1 MKKITDKLFWVVALA
16 VGTLFVMQQLGANEG
31 VDAKQALGMA
41 QQGALLLDVRQ
52 PEEYTAIHAPD
63 AKLIPLGEL
72 PARMQEISAYKDK
85 PIAVICRSGRRS
97 AKAVELLREAG
108 YSNVSNV
115 AGGMQ
120 GWESDGLEVV
130 RM

>member
-16 VGTLFVMQQLGANEG
+16 LGAVFVSQQLSANNG
-31 VDAKQALGMA
+31 VDAKQAQAMT

-52 PEEYTAIHAPD
+52 PEEFSAIHTPNAQ
-63 AKLIPLGEL
+63 LIPLGDL

-85 PIAVICRSGRRS
+85 PIVVICRSGRRS
-97 AKAVELLREAG
+97 AKAVELLKEAG
-108 YSNVSNV
+108 YSKVSNI
-115 AGGMQ
+115 AGGIQ

>member
-16 VGTLFVMQQLGANEG
+16 LGAVFVSQQLSANNG
-31 VDAKQALGMA
+31 VDAKQAQAMS

-52 PEEYTAIHAPD
+52 PEEFSAIHAPN
-63 AKLIPLGEL
+63 AQLIPLGDL

-85 PIAVICRSGRRS
+85 PIVVICRSGRRS
-97 AKAVELLREAG
+97 AKAVELLKEAG
-108 YSNVSNV
+108 YSNVSNI
-115 AGGMQ
+115 AGGIQ

>member
-1 MKKITDKLFWVVALA
+1 MKKITDKLFWVAALA
-16 VGTLFVMQQLGANEG
+16 LGAIFVTQQLSANDG
-31 VDAKQALGMA
+31 VDAKQALGMT

-72 PARMQEISAYKDK
+72 SVRMQEISAYKDK

>member
-1 MKKITDKLFWVVALA
+1 MKKITDKLFWVAALA
-16 VGTLFVMQQLGANEG
+16 LGAVFVSQQLSANNG
-31 VDAKQALGMA
+31 VDAKQALAMT

-52 PEEYTAIHAPD
+52 PEEFAAIRAPD

-72 PARMQEISAYKDK
+72 PSRMPEIAAYKDQ
-85 PIAVICRSGRRS
+85 PIVVICRSGRRS
-97 AKAVELLREAG
+97 AQAVELLREAG
-108 YSNVSNV
+108 YGNVSNV
-115 AGGMQ
+115 AGGMN

>member
-1 MKKITDKLFWVVALA
+1 MRKITDKLFWVAALA
-16 VGTLFVMQQLGANEG
+16 LGAIFVAQQLSANNG
-31 VDAKQALGMA
+31 VDAKQALSMT

-72 PARMQEISAYKDK
+72 PSRLPEIAAYKDK

-97 AKAVELLREAG
+97 AKAVELLKEAG

>member
-1 MKKITDKLFWVVALA
+1 MKKITDKLFWVAALA
-16 VGTLFVMQQLGANEG
+16 LGAVFVSQQLSANNG
-31 VDAKQALGMA
+31 VDAKQALAMT

-52 PEEYTAIHAPD
+52 PEEFAAIRAPD

-72 PARMQEISAYKDK
+72 PSRMPEIAAYKDQ
-85 PIAVICRSGRRS
+85 PIVVICRSGRRS
-97 AKAVELLREAG
+97 AKAVDLLREAG
-108 YSNVSNV
+108 YGNVSNV
-115 AGGMQ
+115 AGGMN

>member
-16 VGTLFVMQQLGANEG
+16 VGAFIVSQQLSANNG
-31 VDAKQALGMA
+31 IDAKQALGMT

-52 PEEYTAIHAPD
+52 PEEFTAIHAPD

-72 PARMQEISAYKDK
+72 PSRLPEIAAYKDK
-85 PIAVICRSGRRS
+85 PVVVMCRSGRRS
-97 AKAVELLREAG
+97 AKAVELLKEAG

>member
-1 MKKITDKLFWVVALA
+1 MKKITDKLFWVAALA
-16 VGTLFVMQQLGANEG
+16 LGAVFVSQQLSANNG
-31 VDAKQALGMA
+31 VDAKQALAMT

-52 PEEYTAIHAPD
+52 PEEFASIRAPD

-72 PARMQEISAYKDK
+72 PSRLPEIAAYKDQ
-85 PIAVICRSGRRS
+85 PIVVICRSGRRS
-97 AKAVELLREAG
+97 AKAVDLLREAG
-108 YSNVSNV
+108 YGNVSNV
-115 AGGMQ
+115 AGGMN